1 MLSKNTYTDIIKTPS
16 YNLQENEN
24 IPAVISKF
32 RNKIRN
38 NILNYIYA
46 VDAIYAD
53 GEVSFSLHTDF
64 CDCDKHN
71 NNKHYKL
78 NYLRITEN
86 SELIELLTKAPT
98 DRKHRSSIRNLHQKN
113 SHKNILVRLGRSK
126 RKKIVSNPNK
136 LNQCLAILV
145 SKHT

>member
-16 YNLQENEN
+16 YNLQGNEN

-53 GEVSFSLHTDF
+53 GEVSFSLNKDF

-86 SELIELLTKAPT
+86 SELIKLLTKAPT
-98 DRKHRSSIRNLHQKN
+98 DRKQY
-113 SHKNILVRLGRSK
+113 
-126 RKKIVSNPNK
+126 
-136 LNQCLAILV
+136 
-145 SKHT
+145 